1 MTILQPQQQ
10 LGMQTPQMNQYTMS
24 GITSA
29 GVLVGALL
37 APFIFNAL
45 KGSAE
50 SPTAVVRRNLA
61 PMVVGGLVGGALFGS
76 SSLGLWLYQRGM

>member
-1 MTILQPQQQ
+1 MNQ
-10 LGMQTPQMNQYTMS
+10 LGMPQMNQYTMS

-29 GVLVGALL
+29 GVLAGALL
-37 APFIFNAL
+37 GPIVFNAL

-61 PMVVGGLVGGALFGS
+61 PMVVGGLIGGALFGAGS
-76 SSLGLWLYQRGM
+76 GGMWLYQRGQ

>member
-1 MTILQPQQQ
+1 
-10 LGMQTPQMNQYTMS
+10 MS

-29 GVLVGALL
+29 GVLAGALL
-37 APFIFNAL
+37 GPIVFNAL

-61 PMVVGGLVGGALFGS
+61 PMVVGGLIGGALFGAGS
-76 SSLGLWLYQRGM
+76 GGMWLYQRGQ